1 MVLLTGVR
9 TGVIVDTDD
18 VARTADGRYHDVDSF
33 WEAAVPYEGVGVPD
47 ADDQPRHPAWAG
59 LVQRAAD
66 ALDASAGQVLAAL
79 AAPLVELAEKRRSVV
94 GTGVAHA
101 AAQAALEAV
110 DALANSAR
118 SA

>member
-1 MVLLTGVR
+1 
-9 TGVIVDTDD
+9 
-18 VARTADGRYHDVDSF
+18 
-33 WEAAVPYEGVGVPD
+33 
-47 ADDQPRHPAWAG
+47 
-59 LVQRAAD
+59 
-66 ALDASAGQVLAAL
+66 VLAAL
-79 AAPLVELAEKRRSVV
+79 AAPLVELAEKLRSVV